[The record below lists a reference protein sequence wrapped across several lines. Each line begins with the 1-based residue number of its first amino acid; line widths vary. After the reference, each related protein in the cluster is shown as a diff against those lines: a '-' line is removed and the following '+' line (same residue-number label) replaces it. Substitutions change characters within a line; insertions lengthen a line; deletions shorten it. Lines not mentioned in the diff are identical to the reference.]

1 LKASSLM
8 RDSLLRLGLLKVE
21 LFLGADQIN
30 DSAPL
35 IDCPILES
43 AFHCQV
49 F

>member
-1 LKASSLM
+1 
-8 RDSLLRLGLLKVE
+8 LRWALLKVE
-21 LFLGADQIN
+21 LILSADQIN